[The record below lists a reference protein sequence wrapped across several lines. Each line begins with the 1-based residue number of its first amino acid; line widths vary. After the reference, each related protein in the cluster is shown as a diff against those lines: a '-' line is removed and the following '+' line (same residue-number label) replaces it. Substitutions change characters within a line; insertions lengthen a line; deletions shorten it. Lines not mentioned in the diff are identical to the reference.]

1 MFFLYCLKGKKLR
14 VEMLPNE
21 RALMGFLL
29 AKIHKLDPDVIVV
42 SFLKYNNLFLCDFS

>member
-1 MFFLYCLKGKKLR
+1 
-14 VEMLPNE
+14 MLPNE

-42 SFLKYNNLFLCDFS
+42 SFL